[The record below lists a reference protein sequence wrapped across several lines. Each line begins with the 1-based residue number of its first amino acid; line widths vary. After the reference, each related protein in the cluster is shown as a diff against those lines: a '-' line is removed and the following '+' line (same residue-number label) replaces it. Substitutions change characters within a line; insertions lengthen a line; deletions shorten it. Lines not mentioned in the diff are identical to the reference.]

1 MEIPDLSKEEGLTFL
16 NHYLQDKSFI
26 EGFNPSKADTL
37 VLDKIKSC
45 PSEKF
50 ENLYRW
56 YKQIS
61 SFDSAEKKQL
71 PNCDIELKF
80 SEQQDKK
87 PEVDLSRNRFVDR

>member
-1 MEIPDLSKEEGLTFL
+1 MEIPDLSTEEGQIFL
-16 NHYLQDKSFI
+16 NNYLRDKSFI
-26 EGFNPSKADTL
+26 EGFNPSKADAL

-45 PSEKF
+45 PSEKL

-71 PNCDIELKF
+71 PNCEIGLKF
-80 SEQQDKK
+80 YEKQQAQDKK
-87 PEVDLSRNRFVDR
+87 PEVA